1 MQAHIITFMDK
12 NNRIS
17 LRLND
22 KDKEFLKQQAK
33 QHKMSLSKYVREIV
47 TNSYPQKEE

>member
-33 QHKMSLSKYVREIV
+33 QHRMSLSKYVRTVV
-47 TNSYPQKEE
+47 TNTYKND

>member
-22 KDKEFLKQQAK
+22 KDKDFLKKQAK
-33 QHKMSLSKYVREIV
+33 QHSLSLSKYVRTV
-47 TNSYPQKEE
+47 LTNKYKNE

>member
-33 QHKMSLSKYVREIV
+33 AHNLSLSRYVREVV
-47 TNSYPQKEE
+47 TNTYKNE